1 MKETSSLSQPV
12 LRIKKSAYSKLKL
25 STWVVEVKLLMIH
38 SNFSRHT
45 EIPFISLQKCPDA
58 LMSKGSTLPESPP
71 IPSHAL
77 FMGSALCLS
86 CAGQTWGF
94 GEDLMRSGV
103 FRVTL
108 GVS

>member
-1 MKETSSLSQPV
+1 
-12 LRIKKSAYSKLKL
+12 
-25 STWVVEVKLLMIH
+25 
-38 SNFSRHT
+38 
-45 EIPFISLQKCPDA
+45 
-58 LMSKGSTLPESPP
+58 MSKGSTLPESPP